1 MDFDRT
7 KLILHPV
14 RMKILQSLVNGRH
27 RTAFELLEHIK
38 DVPQAT
44 LYRHLNK
51 LLEAGFIEVVQENQV
66 RGTVEKVYGLKQT
79 APTKVD
85 SISKEQHLELFFTFM
100 AQLMG
105 TYEQY
110 LSTDFDLQRDGV
122 TYRVA
127 RMHLTDEEFM
137 ELAQN
142 MGRLIGE
149 AMKNEP
155 SAERT
160 PRNLATVVIPEK
172 N

>member
-14 RMKILQSLVNGRH
+14 RMKIVQSLVNGRH
-27 RTAFELLEHIK
+27 RTAFEIMNHLKE
-38 DVPQAT
+38 VPQAT

-51 LLEAGFIEVVQENQV
+51 LQEAGLIEVVQENPV
-66 RGTVEKVYGLKQT
+66 RGTVEKVYALKQT
-79 APTKVD
+79 FHTQLGT
-85 SISKEQHLELFFTFM
+85 ISKDQHLELFFTFL

-105 TYEQY
+105 TYEHY
-110 LSTDFDLQRDGV
+110 LSTDFDLVRDGV
-122 TYRVA
+122 SYRVA

-142 MGRLIGE
+142 IRRLINE
-149 AMKNEP
+149 AMENEP
-155 SAERT
+155 SDERM
-160 PRNLATVVIPEK
+160 PRNLATIVIPEK